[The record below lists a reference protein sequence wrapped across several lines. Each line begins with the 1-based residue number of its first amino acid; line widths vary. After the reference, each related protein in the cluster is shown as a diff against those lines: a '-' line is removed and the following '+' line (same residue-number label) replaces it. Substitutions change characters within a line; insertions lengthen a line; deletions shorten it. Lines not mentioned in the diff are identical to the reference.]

1 MPDYQNDLL
10 INEHKL
16 DEEWITQPSKM
27 MSYAAELAQAIFN
40 RNRAKENLDV
50 VEASLDSDARQE
62 PTPAG
67 LGKATETAI
76 KNWIK
81 LQETYRE
88 ALEAYH
94 DTDLEVNLL
103 QGAVNAFN
111 HRKAALE
118 NLVKLFLSGY
128 WSEPGLGDD
137 GKKIRERGEE
147 RVRDD
152 LNAALNRPEIAF
164 AEALGPCR
172 GEKPAKTMFA
182 IGPRFGDG
190 AYDAGPFKTL
200 DEALTY
206 IGSKGW
212 CVFRISPDSP
222 PEAVKVWERDRWVDA
237 EAPPGAPAPARPL
250 PIIRKKK

>member
-16 DEEWITQPSKM
+16 DTEWISQPSRM
-27 MSYAAELAQAIFN
+27 MSYSADLAQAIFN

-50 VEASLDSDARQE
+50 IEASLDSEARRE

-81 LQETYRE
+81 LQDTYRE

-94 DTDLEVNLL
+94 DSDLEVNLL

-111 HRKAALE
+111 HRKTALE

-128 WSEPGLGDD
+128 WSEPRLGEDAKPLREM
-137 GKKIRERGEE
+137 GEAKI
-147 RVRDD
+147 RDD
-152 LNAALNRPEIAF
+152 LNAALNRPEELPPTREETITM
-164 AEALGPCR
+164 
-172 GEKPAKTMFA
+172 KPT
-182 IGPRFGDG
+182 
-190 AYDAGPFKTL
+190 
-200 DEALTY
+200 
-206 IGSKGW
+206 
-212 CVFRISPDSP
+212 
-222 PEAVKVWERDRWVDA
+222 
-237 EAPPGAPAPARPL
+237 RPQ
-250 PIIRKKK
+250 PIVRRQPK

>member
-27 MSYAAELAQAIFN
+27 MSYSADLAQAIFN

-50 VEASLDSDARQE
+50 IEASLDSEARQE

-94 DTDLEVNLL
+94 DSDLEVNLL
-103 QGAVNAFN
+103 QGGVNAFQ
-111 HRKAALE
+111 HRKTALE
-118 NLVKLFLSGY
+118 NLVKLYLSGY
-128 WSEPGLGDD
+128 WSEPNIGAEAKPL
-137 GKKIRERGEE
+137 RERGEARITE
-147 RVRDD
+147 D
-152 LNAALNRPEIAF
+152 LNAALNRPEEQIMY
-164 AEALGPCR
+164 
-172 GEKPAKTMFA
+172 T
-182 IGPRFGDG
+182 IGPEKGG
-190 AYDAGPFKTL
+190 YTAGPFPSFKQAMDTAGKAG
-200 DEALTY
+200 EY
-206 IGSKGW
+206 I
-212 CVFRISPDSP
+212 FQLAPNQP
-222 PEAVKVWERDRWVDA
+222 PEMVRFWHRENWKQMAFIDKNTGEF
-237 EAPPGAPAPARPL
+237 APKPTPRPI
-250 PIIRKKK
+250 PIPRRKPQ